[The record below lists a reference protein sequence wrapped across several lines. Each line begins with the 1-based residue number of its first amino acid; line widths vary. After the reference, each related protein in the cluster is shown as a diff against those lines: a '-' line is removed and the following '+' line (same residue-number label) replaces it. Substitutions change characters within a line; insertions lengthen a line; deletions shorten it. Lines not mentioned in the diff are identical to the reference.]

1 MAKTARRIL
10 KGDNVRLGGQFHLDV
25 AQAEAA
31 KGVPKQ
37 QDPASAAPQVRIV
50 ENHPEFAVIEVIC
63 SCGAGTYLRCE
74 YAGTGTPAEDSQ
86 T

>member
-1 MAKTARRIL
+1 MAKTAGRIL
-10 KGDNVRLGGQFHLDV
+10 KSDKVRFGGQFHLDV
-25 AQAEAA
+25 AQAA

-37 QDPASAAPQVRIV
+37 QGPASATPQVRIV

-74 YAGTGTPAEDSQ
+74 YAGAETPAEDPQ